1 MVSARRTD
9 LKATF
14 GSKRHELNV
23 STYQMVVL
31 LLFNAADRLSYREIQ
46 AATAI
51 APADLQRSLQ
61 SLACVKARRARGS
74 PGRPG
79 SRAPPPPLP
88 PPFRAACPAGKYGD
102 CARRRLR
109 RPGAHA
115 AVSGAAP
122 SRRAPRRPDEDSLL
136 TYTVQR
142 MLERVLLLLLFSRS
156 GRHPAGSATALRRR
170 PRSACPSGAAP
181 RRAAAAW
188 AAAGAGGAWRLR
200 ASRPG

>member
-61 SLACVKARRARGS
+61 SLACVKARS
-74 PGRPG
+74 W
-79 SRAPPPPLP
+79 
-88 PPFRAACPAGKYGD
+88 
-102 CARRRLR
+102 
-109 RPGAHA
+109 
-115 AVSGAAP
+115 
-122 SRRAPRRPDEDSLL
+122 
-136 TYTVQR
+136 QI
-142 MLERVLLLLLFSRS
+142 
-156 GRHPAGSATALRRR
+156 
-170 PRSACPSGAAP
+170 
-181 RRAAAAW
+181 
-188 AAAGAGGAWRLR
+188 WRLR
-200 ASRPG
+200 KAPLAPARRARRGLWRGPVAPRAPTP

>member
-61 SLACVKARRARGS
+61 SLACVKARAPRAARPAAGRRDRA
-74 PGRPG
+74 GRPARRPQARSAVPG
-79 SRAPPPPLP
+79 GRAVAPLALP
-88 PPFRAACPAGKYGD
+88 P
-102 CARRRLR
+102 
-109 RPGAHA
+109 
-115 AVSGAAP
+115 
-122 SRRAPRRPDEDSLL
+122 
-136 TYTVQR
+136 
-142 MLERVLLLLLFSRS
+142 
-156 GRHPAGSATALRRR
+156 
-170 PRSACPSGAAP
+170 
-181 RRAAAAW
+181 
-188 AAAGAGGAWRLR
+188 
-200 ASRPG
+200 

>member
-61 SLACVKARRARGS
+61 SLACVKAR
-74 PGRPG
+74 
-79 SRAPPPPLP
+79 PPPPPP
-88 PPFRAACPAGKYGD
+88 PPFPRG
-102 CARRRLR
+102 
-109 RPGAHA
+109 
-115 AVSGAAP
+115 VP
-122 SRRAPRRPDEDSLL
+122 SW
-136 TYTVQR
+136 QI
-142 MLERVLLLLLFSRS
+142 
-156 GRHPAGSATALRRR
+156 
-170 PRSACPSGAAP
+170 
-181 RRAAAAW
+181 
-188 AAAGAGGAWRLR
+188 WRLR
-200 ASRPG
+200 KAPLAPARRARRGLWRGPVAPRAPTP